1 MPIVRPAVDT
11 YSGGWGLRLILPQD
25 VQKTTKEH
33 SRPAQ
38 LFFGLWNLPTPYR
51 LNAMANE
58 QGPPVF
64 GITTVSSET
73 VARDDFPESGRA
85 GPSTRKVADHED
97 MSKMRCQA

>member
-1 MPIVRPAVDT
+1 MPIARPAVDR

-38 LFFGLWNLPTPYR
+38 FPGLWNLPTPYR
-51 LNAMANE
+51 LNAMAHE
-58 QGPPVF
+58 QGPSVF

-85 GPSTRKVADHED
+85 GPSTKKVADHED
-97 MSKMRCQA
+97 MRCQA